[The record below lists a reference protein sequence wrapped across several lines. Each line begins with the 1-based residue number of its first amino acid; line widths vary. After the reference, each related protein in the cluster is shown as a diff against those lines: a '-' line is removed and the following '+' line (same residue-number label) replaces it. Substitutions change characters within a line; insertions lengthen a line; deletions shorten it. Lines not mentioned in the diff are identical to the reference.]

1 MQIVLG
7 RGNKVS
13 QITMRV
19 QSSVPHGIFMNKPL
33 KKKISHILRL
43 QDHIAL
49 EDYEI
54 HDGMNLELYYQ

>member
-1 MQIVLG
+1 MLVDDCNG
-7 RGNKVS
+7 
-13 QITMRV
+13 
-19 QSSVPHGIFMNKPL
+19 KPYFL
-33 KKKISHILRL
+33 LSTWPDHQLQYSTSYTPYL